1 MAISPDRCSQTQKF
15 YRMFCSNAL
24 LTSRDVSDA
33 PALGLID
40 EEISPMSQNE
50 YDAAIAE
57 FMRKKGITR
66 CPTACAVPTRAAVS
80 EADRA
85 ALSDYNAAKEAAR
98 IEKSKAYQLFA
109 A

>member
-1 MAISPDRCSQTQKF
+1 
-15 YRMFCSNAL
+15 
-24 LTSRDVSDA
+24 
-33 PALGLID
+33 
-40 EEISPMSQNE
+40 MSQNE

-66 CPTACAVPTRAAVS
+66 CPTACAVPTHAAVS

-85 ALSDYNAAKEAAR
+85 ALQNYNAAKEAAR
-98 IEKSKAYQLFA
+98 LERAKGFQLFA

>member
-1 MAISPDRCSQTQKF
+1 
-15 YRMFCSNAL
+15 
-24 LTSRDVSDA
+24 
-33 PALGLID
+33 
-40 EEISPMSQNE
+40 MSQNE

-66 CPTACAVPTRAAVS
+66 CPTACAVPTHAAVS

-85 ALSDYNAAKEAAR
+85 ALRDYNAAREAAR
-98 IEKSKAYQLFA
+98 IEKARTFQLFA

>member
-1 MAISPDRCSQTQKF
+1 
-15 YRMFCSNAL
+15 
-24 LTSRDVSDA
+24 
-33 PALGLID
+33 
-40 EEISPMSQNE
+40 MSQNE

-66 CPTACAVPTRAAVS
+66 CPTACAVPTHVALS

-85 ALSDYNAAKEAAR
+85 ALRNYGEAKEAAR
-98 IEKSKAYQLFA
+98 MEKSKAFHLVA